1 MLTFI
6 RNSFDAG
13 VVSEIETL
21 EEVAQILRNTG
32 YLTDPHTA
40 IAVKVARHHADPDVP
55 MVTLSTAHPAKFPDT
70 VHDATG
76 KTPHPPAWGDI
87 PAERSETVA
96 HLMNDRA
103 CVEAH
108 ILKHSFFGRKS

>member
-1 MLTFI
+1 MRYISTRGNAPTL
-6 RNSFDAG
+6 SFKDAR
-13 VVSEIETL
+13 E
-21 EEVAQILRNTG
+21 
-32 YLTDPHTA
+32 
-40 IAVKVARHHADPDVP
+40 HADPDVP

-76 KTPHPPAWGDI
+76 KISHPPVWGDI

-108 ILKHSFFGRKS
+108 ILEHFFRAQKLINSTAKD

>member
-1 MLTFI
+1 M
-6 RNSFDAG
+6 
-13 VVSEIETL
+13 
-21 EEVAQILRNTG
+21 G
-32 YLTDPHTA
+32 YIADPHTA
-40 IAVKVARHHADPDVP
+40 IAVKVAHDYADPEVP

-76 KTPHPPAWGDI
+76 KTSHPPVWGDI

-108 ILKHSFFGRKS
+108 ILEHFFRAQKLINSTAKD